1 MRWTFI
7 SMFYVR
13 IGFSSLCFV
22 VVFVFVVA
30 VELPHGL
37 IMAIVVKYV
46 IVWLGCCC
54 CFFVM
59 LLFVYICK
67 ARSHINW
74 VVLVRGVRK

>member
-1 MRWTFI
+1 
-7 SMFYVR
+7 MFYVR
-13 IGFSSLCFV
+13 IGFSSLCGV
-22 VVFVFVVA
+22 VVVVFVVA

-54 CFFVM
+54 CCFLCVM